1 MKKYNLS
8 AKQVKELY
16 HITGQ
21 TLYNWRE
28 NNHIEY
34 KKLPSGRYMYSE
46 LVPTNKESK
55 RQNVIYSRVS
65 NTKQKDD
72 LVKQQRILRE
82 YMTSNG
88 FIVDKIYSDIASGM
102 NSDRNDFNN
111 MISDCFDGK
120 IDKIFIT
127 YKDRFIRF
135 GFDYFV
141 NILKKLDVEIV
152 VINATTEEDFQPEL
166 TNDLISIIHHFS
178 MKLYSNRRKELK
190 ELETKLKNDND

>member
-1 MKKYNLS
+1 
-8 AKQVKELY
+8 
-16 HITGQ
+16 
-21 TLYNWRE
+21 
-28 NNHIEY
+28 
-34 KKLPSGRYMYSE
+34 MYSE

-72 LVKQQRILRE
+72 LIKQQRILRE

-111 MISDCFDGK
+111 MISDCFDAK

-152 VINATTEEDFQPEL
+152 VINATTEEDFQSEL